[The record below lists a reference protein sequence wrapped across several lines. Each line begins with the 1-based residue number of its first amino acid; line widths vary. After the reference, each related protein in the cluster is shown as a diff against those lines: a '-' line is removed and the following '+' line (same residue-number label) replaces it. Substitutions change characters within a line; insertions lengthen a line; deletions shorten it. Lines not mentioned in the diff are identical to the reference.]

1 MFDKFVPSPFE
12 DTEQQRCL
20 PINFYINVPT
30 YSRVTSTGLHSPFL
44 GAAQHAV
51 SYPLNEQPLTAVVSQ
66 QFQILEKEERDL
78 QLLLRLIHKFSED
91 KKWLT
96 KPVPMADHNSSPNGI
111 HVFVDFSNIWIGFM
125 DHLKHLQVKM
135 NQRIPHQNISFD
147 ALVLLL
153 ERKRP
158 VAKRVLAG
166 SYPLMPAMELARQ
179 IGYETLILEKVYKS
193 REPTERQRRMLAM
206 QSRTSFAAL
215 GTQGLPQAPSSTAT
229 GVVAVSIPPT
239 KSIPPTSTP
248 ALAPAPEKW
257 VEQGVDEI
265 LHLKILES
273 IVDSD
278 IPSRMVVAT
287 GDAAKAE
294 YSEGF
299 MKMIVRALKKGWY
312 VELVAFSKSISS
324 EYSKPGFLSEWGE
337 RFRILE
343 LDGWA
348 QYLLDT

>member
-1 MFDKFVPSPFE
+1 LQSQFAGSVPAHVPITTTPSKKSP
-12 DTEQQRCL
+12 
-20 PINFYINVPT
+20 
-30 YSRVTSTGLHSPFL
+30 H
-44 GAAQHAV
+44 
-51 SYPLNEQPLTAVVSQ
+51 

-78 QLLLRLIHKFSED
+78 QLFLRLIHVFPQD

-96 KPVPMADHNSSPNGI
+96 KPVPMADHNSTPEGV

-125 DHLKHLQVKM
+125 DHLKSLQGRIR
-135 NQRIPHQNISFD
+135 QRIPHQNLSFD

-166 SYPLMPAMELARQ
+166 SYPLLPAMELAKQ

-193 REPTERQRRMLAM
+193 REPSEKQRRYLAL
-206 QSRTSFAAL
+206 QSRNAFAAL
-215 GTQGLPQAPSSTAT
+215 GIQGSPMPNGMSSSPPGSATAF
-229 GVVAVSIPPT
+229 ANQPPN
-239 KSIPPTSTP
+239 PLQPTP
-248 ALAPAPEKW
+248 NPEKW

-273 IVDSD
+273 IVDNEE
-278 IPSRMVVAT
+278 PSTMVVAT

-299 MKMIVRALKKGWY
+299 MKMIVRALKKGWM
-312 VELVAFSKSISS
+312 VELVAFSKSISG
-324 EYSKPGFLSEWGE
+324 EYWKRSFQAEWDG
-337 RFRILE
+337 RFSILC
-343 LDGWA
+343 LDDFA